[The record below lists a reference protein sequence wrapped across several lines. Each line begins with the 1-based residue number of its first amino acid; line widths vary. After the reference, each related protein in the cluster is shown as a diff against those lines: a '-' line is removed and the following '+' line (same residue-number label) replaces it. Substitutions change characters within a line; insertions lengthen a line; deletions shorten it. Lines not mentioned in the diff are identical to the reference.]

1 MYILKVTNEPITQKN
16 IVKDLVFFEMTKNI
30 LEHLYDVYYDIM
42 APVMQNPVN
51 QQGWTDLVTKDLM
64 EKFNNYVSQVYV
76 MMGLMKGKTML
87 PLPSGKLTSSDTT
100 PDKDKAHIF
109 ESKQKELISIIKF
122 VIINIYLVNG

>member
-1 MYILKVTNEPITQKN
+1 MYVLKVTNEPITQKN

-109 ESKQKELISIIKF
+109 ESKQ
-122 VIINIYLVNG
+122 